1 MAVSFKTFVMEIC
14 DAAAAASESL
24 SNRSVQLLNTFFT
37 HPSGDASSSDNDKY
51 VPKTVLLEAPVV
63 DEKGEMTKA
72 DVEIPLL
79 SLASPSSSKVE
90 KLTFKID
97 LLAFVDNDELK
108 VELTENKTHKGNS
121 GCGTLEI
128 TLSPSESAEGLK
140 ELIES
145 YENVI
150 KNQIQ

>member
-1 MAVSFKTFVMEIC
+1 
-14 DAAAAASESL
+14 
-24 SNRSVQLLNTFFT
+24 
-37 HPSGDASSSDNDKY
+37 
-51 VPKTVLLEAPVV
+51 LLEAPVV
-63 DEKGEMTKA
+63 DGKGEIMKT

-79 SLASPSSSKVE
+79 SLVSQSSSKVE

-97 LLAFVDNDELK
+97 LHAFVDNDELK
-108 VELTENKTHKGNS
+108 VEVADNKIHRRDTGL
-121 GCGTLEI
+121 GTLEI
-128 TLSPSESAEGLK
+128 TISPSESSEGLK

>member
-1 MAVSFKTFVMEIC
+1 MAVSFKTFVMDIC
-14 DAAAAASESL
+14 EAAAAASESL
-24 SNRSVQLLNTFFT
+24 SNRSSQLLNTYFT
-37 HPSGDASSSDNDKY
+37 RSSDDTGETGMAKF

-63 DEKGEMTKA
+63 DGKGEIMKT

-79 SLASPSSSKVE
+79 SLVSQSSSKVE

-97 LLAFVDNDELK
+97 LHAFVDNDELK
-108 VELTENKTHKGNS
+108 VEVADNKIHRRDTGL
-121 GCGTLEI
+121 GTLEI
-128 TLSPSESAEGLK
+128 TISPSESSEGLK